1 MLTSMFNKLF
11 PSIKK
16 EKQTMANSTQ
26 YVVYT
31 RNFKSR
37 AKQIG
42 VFAEPAS
49 TYKVN
54 GEVHGGKIKFRNL
67 AVKSTAR
74 KTATNKL
81 LSKGLDFTIEVLGVA
96 PKNSALTM
104 KSNIISLLKKSVSLY
119 FFIFVIVETEIN
131 PSIDHASHHFE
142 GRNYHKTPFLP
153 SAVLYYSTRHK
164 YHPLFRSTIELP
176 NPEYREV
183 CQLSLIWQKMESRHL

>member
-1 MLTSMFNKLF
+1 MFSNIVKTFF
-11 PSIKK
+11 PYTKK

-49 TYKVN
+49 AYKVN
-54 GEVHGGKIKFRNL
+54 GEVHGGKIKFKNL

-81 LSKGLDFTIEVLGVA
+81 LSKGLDFTVNVLGTA
-96 PKNSALTM
+96 PKSSALEM
-104 KSNIISLLKKSVSLY
+104 KSNIISLLRKSGRK
-119 FFIFVIVETEIN
+119 VI
-131 PSIDHASHHFE
+131 
-142 GRNYHKTPFLP
+142 NY
-153 SAVLYYSTRHK
+153 SA
-164 YHPLFRSTIELP
+164 
-176 NPEYREV
+176 
-183 CQLSLIWQKMESRHL
+183 